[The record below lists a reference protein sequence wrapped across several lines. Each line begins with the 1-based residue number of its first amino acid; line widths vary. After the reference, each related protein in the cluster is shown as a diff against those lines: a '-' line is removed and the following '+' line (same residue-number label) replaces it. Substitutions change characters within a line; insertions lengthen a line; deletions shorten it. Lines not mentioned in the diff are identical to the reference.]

1 MIQGIKITVLDGA
14 VDVTPG
20 RYVIATASGIQV
32 VGLES
37 YPLSA
42 EDAEVLADTKRR
54 LAVFQRALR
63 DR

>member
-1 MIQGIKITVLDGA
+1 M
-14 VDVTPG
+14 
-20 RYVIATASGIQV
+20 IATASGIQV

>member
-1 MIQGIKITVLDGA
+1 
-14 VDVTPG
+14 VD
-20 RYVIATASGIQV
+20 
-32 VGLES
+32 
-37 YPLSA
+37 A